1 MGLINNFGKHK
12 TQKIKQMNTNT
23 AGNTFVADDIED
35 IADVLKSNTKTVNVK
50 SVFDDLKAQH
60 ALNTYRCSHNMVKVR
75 NPYSWWKYVFVCLTY
90 LPKGAS
96 IVEVS
101 NFLSATT
108 TIEIGRSTATL
119 LVRAV
124 RQNAPCKVRREYTQ
138 NLPSVAKMIGLKA
151 NLARKGD
158 SGKRPFIFRLEDPKR
173 ARTILALT
181 FPELVPLFEH
191 IDVTKSLAR

>member
-1 MGLINNFGKHK
+1 
-12 TQKIKQMNTNT
+12 MNTNT
-23 AGNTFVADDIED
+23 DGNTFVADDIED

-75 NPYSWWKYVFVCLTY
+75 NAYSWWKYVFVCLTY
-90 LPKGAS
+90 MPKGAS

-138 NLPSVAKMIGLKA
+138 NLPSVAKLIGLKA
-151 NLARKGD
+151 NLAPKGD
-158 SGKRPFIFRLEDPKR
+158 PGKRPFIFRLEDPKR

-181 FPELVPLFEH
+181 FPELVPLFDH
-191 IDVTKSLAR
+191 IDATKSLAA